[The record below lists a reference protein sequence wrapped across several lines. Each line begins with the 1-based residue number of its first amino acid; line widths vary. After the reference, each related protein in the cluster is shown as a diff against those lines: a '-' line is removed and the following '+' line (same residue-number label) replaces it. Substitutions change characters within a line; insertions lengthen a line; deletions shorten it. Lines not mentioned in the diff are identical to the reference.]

1 MEPALAE
8 QRAYYEARA
17 PEYDEWF
24 ERRGRY
30 DRGPDLNA
38 RWRADVEQVRAA
50 LAAARLGGEVL
61 ELACGTGL
69 WTARLALS
77 AARVTAL
84 DASPAMLGRNRERLT
99 AACLV
104 DRVAYEQVDLFTWRP
119 DRSFDAV
126 FCGFWLSHVPEERLD
141 PHLASI
147 ADALRPGG
155 RLFFV
160 DSRREPTASS
170 PDQPLA
176 AAGEAL
182 AVRRLNDGRTFHA
195 VKVFRSP
202 AALEAAFARR
212 GMAITVRETPTYFQY
227 GFGARSG

>member
-1 MEPALAE
+1 M
-8 QRAYYEARA
+8 
-17 PEYDEWF
+17 
-24 ERRGRY
+24 
-30 DRGPDLNA
+30 
-38 RWRADVEQVRAA
+38 
-50 LAAARLGGEVL
+50 L

-69 WTARLALS
+69 WTERLARA

-84 DASPAMLGRNRERLT
+84 DASPAMLARNRERLS
-99 AACLV
+99 AAGLA
-104 DRVAYEQVDLFTWRP
+104 DRVAYEQVDLFAWQPERA
-119 DRSFDAV
+119 FDAV

-147 ADALRPGG
+147 AGALRPGG

-160 DSRREPTASS
+160 DSRREPTACS

-182 AVRRLNDGRTFHA
+182 AVRRHTDGRIFHA

-202 AALEAAFARR
+202 AALVAAFARR
-212 GMAITVRETPTYFQY
+212 GLTITVRETPTYFQY
-227 GFGARSG
+227 GVGARSG